1 MRDLPECLSTA
12 YPKSQGILPHCHD
25 RHMDLLALVSSV
37 DLSSRLCTDPSNSM
51 TGGML
56 ILLAA
61 CRIPSLRERMGSEV
75 TTLGSFL
82 KQLIEPWMRVPGEF
96 ISPSVEQSLRMIC
109 EVDGFIKQKYRSG
122 DAERDDHY

>member
-1 MRDLPECLSTA
+1 MSVA
-12 YPKSQGILPHCHD
+12 HPKPQMVLPHCHD
-25 RHMDLLALVSSV
+25 RHLDLFPLINPEDFISQLLLTC
-37 DLSSRLCTDPSNSM
+37 DNSM

-61 CRIPSLRERMGSEV
+61 CRVPSLRERMGPEV

-109 EVDGFIKQKYRSG
+109 EADDCIKQQYRSSDSEQDG
-122 DAERDDHY
+122 HY

>member
-1 MRDLPECLSTA
+1 
-12 YPKSQGILPHCHD
+12 
-25 RHMDLLALVSSV
+25 
-37 DLSSRLCTDPSNSM
+37 M

-61 CRIPSLRERMGSEV
+61 CRVPSLRERMGSEV

-82 KQLIEPWMRVPGEF
+82 KQLIEPWMRVPGQF

-109 EVDGFIKQKYRSG
+109 EVDDFIKQEYHSG
-122 DAERDDHY
+122 DADRDGRF